1 MPDGTT
7 TKGVIMLRFNP
18 SNITQTVAFSGH
30 RPEKLPFGNDLSHP
44 DAIRLRTLIANEIKA
59 LYKKG
64 YFHYI
69 SGMARGID
77 MLCAELI
84 LEMKKDYPRL
94 ELICALPC
102 FHQSDRWPEED
113 KKRYDRI
120 CSEAYAC
127 QCVTESEYFKGCMQ
141 VRNRFLVESSGLLI
155 AGCNGQ
161 KSGTTNTI
169 GYAQKK
175 GKKIVV
181 FIPENFTRVVLI
193 ENEEQLTMFD

>member
-1 MPDGTT
+1 
-7 TKGVIMLRFNP
+7 MLQFNP
-18 SNITQTVAFSGH
+18 RDITQTVSFSGH
-30 RPEKLPFGNDLSHP
+30 RPEKLSFGNNLSHP
-44 DAIRLRTLIANEIKA
+44 DAIRLRMLIENEVKA

-77 MLCAELI
+77 MLCAEII
-84 LEMKKDYPRL
+84 LELKSELPRL

-102 FHQSDRWPEED
+102 FHQADRWPEED
-113 KKRYDRI
+113 RRRYEKI
-120 CSEAYAC
+120 CDEAYIC
-127 QCVTESEYFKGCMQ
+127 QCVTGSEYYKGCMQ
-141 VRNRFLVESSGLLI
+141 ARNRFLVDSSDILL
-155 AGCNGQ
+155 AVCNGQ

-169 GYAQKK
+169 AYAQKK

-181 FIPENFTRVVLI
+181 FNPETFTKVVLI